1 MSINPGQIQT
11 ATKIANLIYDFLPAN
26 PHPYADKTISFPG
39 CANKVGLGGLWRGG
53 SKMPAVSQL
62 LRDTLD
68 RAKDKFCIL
77 MIEIVNTAI
86 LYRSNKNTPITKEE
100 IEALNKLIIEVGF
113 KIPELWDNKFLNS
126 LPSDKPVA
134 TSQKVET
141 TNAETITALRKEYI
155 ELSSLEPHN
164 RGYAF
169 QDFLVKMFTAYG
181 LKPKSAF
188 RLVGEEIDGSFEI
201 NGDTYLLEAK
211 WQALLTGQK
220 DLAAFSMKVSGKST
234 WARGL
239 FISYTGYT
247 ADGLEAFARGKQ
259 TNMIGMDGQDI
270 FFILDG
276 KLKLDEAIQIKA
288 RRAAETNEFFVSVY
302 NISDR

>member
-1 MSINPGQIQT
+1 MSIDPGQIQT
-11 ATKIANLIYDFLPAN
+11 ATKIADLIYDFLPAN
-26 PHPYADKTISFPG
+26 PHPYADQSISFPG
-39 CANKVGLGGLWRGG
+39 CANKVGIGGLWRGG
-53 SKMPAVSQL
+53 SKKPAVSQL

-68 RAKDKFCIL
+68 RARDKFCIL

-86 LYRSNKNTPITKEE
+86 LYRSNKNNPITKEE
-100 IEALNKLIIEVGF
+100 IELLNKLITEVGF
-113 KIPELWDNKFLNS
+113 KIPELWDNKFLS
-126 LPSDKPVA
+126 RLPSNKPEPI
-134 TSQKVET
+134 KVET
-141 TNAETITALRKEYI
+141 TNAELIATLHKEYI
-155 ELSSLEPHN
+155 ELSSLEPHR

-211 WQALLTGQK
+211 WQASLTGQK

-247 ADGLEAFARGKQ
+247 LDGLEAFARGKQ
-259 TNMIGMDGQDI
+259 TNMIGMDGQDL

-288 RRAAETNEFFVSVY
+288 RRAAETNEFFVSVFTL
-302 NISDR
+302 SDR